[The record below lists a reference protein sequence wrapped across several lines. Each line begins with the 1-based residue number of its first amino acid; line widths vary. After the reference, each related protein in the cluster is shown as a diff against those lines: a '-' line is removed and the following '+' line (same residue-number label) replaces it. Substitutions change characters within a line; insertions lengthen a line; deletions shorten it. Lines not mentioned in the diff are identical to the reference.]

1 MPAEVCNG
9 ESRQRWQ
16 RPHGREER
24 LGGTVTPQTRG
35 RLGPEP
41 PQSTVRVAVWHCAPC
56 AAGTAEK
63 TCEAGPRCASRTLSS
78 GPPAT
83 PQGGKASPGSTSLST
98 FVRPACSPT
107 AAAVGAEAGYRGWQ
121 ETTPHRRS
129 APRLWSAPHTDD
141 VLPPRDGVH
150 PSVSTA
156 QIGALLGPRGER
168 APRAGTTAALLS
180 APTACLPAVRLVWG

>member
-1 MPAEVCNG
+1 MRGGVRRENYPPGSADRIAGRGLERRIKTEVAK
-9 ESRQRWQ
+9 
-16 RPHGREER
+16 PHGRVER

-41 PQSTVRVAVWHCAPC
+41 PQSTVRVAVWHYVPC

-63 TCEAGPRCASRTLSS
+63 THEAGPRCASRTLSS

-121 ETTPHRRS
+121 ETTPHHRS

-141 VLPPRDGVH
+141 VPATGRRRPPFGQHSPDGRF
-150 PSVSTA
+150 A
-156 QIGALLGPRGER
+156 R
-168 APRAGTTAALLS
+168 ASR
-180 APTACLPAVRLVWG
+180 